1 MRRTPLAAAAFLIA
15 AFPAAAFAQ
24 DAYTKAAK
32 AQFDMVKEYLSKSA
46 AKVPDDV
53 YAFRPTPEVRT
64 FGQLIGHVAD
74 ANFGICALAA
84 GTKPPQGGFE
94 KGKTSK
100 ADLTKALDESLAYC
114 DSVIAA
120 LDDVKGAESVMFFG
134 SSMPKLSVFNF
145 NIQHCNESYG
155 TLVAYMRLKGIVPPS
170 SEGSR

>member
-114 DSVIAA
+114 DSV
-120 LDDVKGAESVMFFG
+120 VRCR
-134 SSMPKLSVFNF
+134 SSPCSTSTSNTATRVT
-145 NIQHCNESYG
+145 G
-155 TLVAYMRLKGIVPPS
+155 PS
-170 SEGSR
+170 LPI

>member
-53 YAFRPTPEVRT
+53 YAFRPTPEVRS

-74 ANFGICALAA
+74 ANFGICAVAA

-100 ADLTKALDESLAYC
+100 AYC

-170 SEGSR
+170 SEGSP